1 MDILPVSVIIP
12 HFNRVDLL
20 RETLASIAAQTVPVQ
35 EVIIVDDGSDAGEY
49 ARLCEW
55 ASERITII
63 QREKE
68 PKGPSSCRNL
78 GIARAKAK
86 YIFFLDSDDL
96 LSPSALEE
104 RFSCAEKATE
114 NDFWVFPYT
123 TFFRQPGDTPY
134 SVRFSGSA
142 EAHLHRFLL
151 LRGVWCVSSALWR
164 ADSLRALGGFNPEIW
179 YGDDAELHIHALL
192 EGLRFREY
200 PDTEPGIFVRRGVEA
215 RATNSLPPSMIRSRL
230 IYLQQVSE
238 LIDRYPRAERNHR
251 LWNTAYFAEAEFLL
265 FKGAHQSIIPV
276 LHDMKLLIA
285 GWEYRA
291 LMLYFALAR
300 LLYPRLSLLFRIWR
314 KCYSWSPLRRYFSW
328 NQRWSDALPLPL
340 LQE

>member
-1 MDILPVSVIIP
+1 MDILPVSVVIP
-12 HFNRVDLL
+12 HYNRVDLL
-20 RETLASIAAQTVPVQ
+20 RETLASIAAQTVSVQ

-49 ARLCEW
+49 ARLCEL
-55 ASERITII
+55 ASDRITII
-63 QREKE
+63 QRERE
-68 PKGPSSCRNL
+68 PKGPSSCRNH
-78 GIARAKAK
+78 GIALAKTK

-104 RFSCAEKATE
+104 RVRCAENALE

-134 SVRFSGSA
+134 RVRFSGSA

-200 PDTEPGIFVRRGVEA
+200 PESEPGVFVRRGVEA
-215 RATNSLPPSMIRSRL
+215 RATNSLPPAMIRSRG
-230 IYLQQVSE
+230 IYLQQVSA
-238 LIDRYPRAERNHR
+238 LIDRYPQAESHHR

-265 FKGAHQSIIPV
+265 FKGAYQSISSVLQAMKPLIPN
-276 LHDMKLLIA
+276 
-285 GWEYRA
+285 GEYRA
-291 LMLYFALAR
+291 IMLYFAIAR
-300 LLYPRLSLLFRIWR
+300 TVQPRLPLLFRIWR
-314 KCYSWSPLRRYFSW
+314 KGFSWSPLQRYFCW
-328 NQRWSDALPLPL
+328 NQRWSDSLPLPL
-340 LQE
+340 IQE